1 MILSITMNPSI
12 DKVYLVENFS
22 IGSVFRTKDYTATAG
37 GKGLNVARVVKAMNF
52 DIIASGLLGGLSGR
66 FIKNRLDDLDIKDK
80 FLNISGET
88 RTCINIT
95 DNMNKKTTE
104 ILESGP
110 EVKGDE
116 IDKFLKNYR
125 SLVDETEIIIS
136 SGSLPKGLSNDF
148 YRELIKIANCKKKKF
163 ILDTSGRYL
172 KEAIKEKPYMVKPNQ
187 EEVNNLFDINS
198 NNIEDCIQ
206 PLIEF
211 KKMGIK
217 MPVITLGRQGSVG
230 LNKNHIYHFKAP
242 NVEAVNV
249 VGSGDAFVAG
259 CAIGLLKDNYIQT
272 MKLAMACGVANT
284 LFIQT
289 GKVTKKK
296 VNYYKDRIKVEKIYE
311 L

>member
-1 MILSITMNPSI
+1 MNPSI
-12 DKVYLVENFS
+12 DKVYLVDNFS
-22 IGSVFRTKDYTATAG
+22 IGNVFRTKDYTSTAG

-52 DIIASGLLGGLSGR
+52 DITASGLLGGLAAR
-66 FIKNRLDDLDIKDK
+66 FIKNRLNSLNIRDK
-80 FLNISGET
+80 FVNIMGET

-95 DNMNKKTTE
+95 DNMNNKTTE

-110 EVKGDE
+110 EVKGNE
-116 IDKFLKNYR
+116 IDKFLKIYR
-125 SLVDETEIIIS
+125 SLVDETDIITS

-148 YRELIKIANCKKKKF
+148 YRELIKIANSKNKKF
-163 ILDTSGRYL
+163 ILDTSDKYL

-187 EEVNNLFDINS
+187 EELTNLFNINCNS
-198 NNIEDCIQ
+198 IESCIQ

-217 MPVITLGRQGSVG
+217 MPVITLGGQGAVG
-230 LNKNHIYHFKAP
+230 LNKDNIYHFKAP
-242 NVEAVNV
+242 NVEAINV

-259 CAIGLLKDNYIQT
+259 CAIGLLKNNYIQA
-272 MKLAMACGVANT
+272 MKLGMACGVANT
-284 LFIQT
+284 LFMQT

-296 VNYYKDRIKVEKIYE
+296 VNYYKDIIKVEKIYE